1 MRKMSRRRTTV
12 FAFVVMC
19 LVCSGCAREDPQRAA
34 LRERLKQP
42 SPLSNEELGRLRD
55 EVSKTIA
62 GKTFHKE
69 GVESPR
75 IEGEQR
81 AIVFGMLTEPAG
93 LFDEGLREND
103 GVTCR
108 VLNAPGISDNAEI
121 EASRRLWIDIQTL
134 LPSRFEFTYA
144 FPGLGDYSFDLAPE
158 R

>member
-1 MRKMSRRRTTV
+1 MREVSHRRTTV

-19 LVCSGCAREDPQRAA
+19 LVCSGCARENPERAA
-34 LRERLKQP
+34 LRERLKQT
-42 SPLSNEELGRLRD
+42 SPLSNEELGRLGD
-55 EVSKTIA
+55 EVSKTMA
-62 GKTFHKE
+62 GKTFLRE
-69 GVESPR
+69 GAESPR

-108 VLNAPGISDNAEI
+108 VINAPGISNNAEI
-121 EASRRLWIDIQTL
+121 EASRRLWIDVETL
-134 LPSRFEFTYA
+134 LPRRFEFAYA
-144 FPGLGDYSFDLAPE
+144 FPGLGDYSFDLTVE